1 MHLQMNIVSM
11 APITAS
17 QFGTN
22 RLMQTMVLQ
31 KSESELNNAERFGA
45 AAAAGAVSA
54 FIASPSELIIIHQQ
68 VHGRGRS
75 GRAPGSVPPRRHACP
90 SCAPCAI
97 AAHAVH
103 GDRHATC
110 HL

>member
-1 MHLQMNIVSM
+1 MNIVSM

-22 RLMQTMVLQ
+22 RLMQTMVLR
-31 KSESELNNAERFGA
+31 KSENELTNVERFGA

-68 VHGRGRS
+68 VRVHMWFERDGS
-75 GRAPGSVPPRRHACP
+75 PGVLCHQHQT
-90 SCAPCAI
+90 I
-97 AAHAVH
+97 AVTPLA
-103 GDRHATC
+103 
-110 HL
+110 

>member
-1 MHLQMNIVSM
+1 MNIVSM

-22 RLMQTMVLQ
+22 RLIQTLVLK
-31 KSESELNNAERFGA
+31 KSDSELNNVERFGA

-68 VHGRGRS
+68 VR
-75 GRAPGSVPPRRHACP
+75 RATGARV
-90 SCAPCAI
+90 AP
-97 AAHAVH
+97 
-103 GDRHATC
+103 TF
-110 HL
+110 